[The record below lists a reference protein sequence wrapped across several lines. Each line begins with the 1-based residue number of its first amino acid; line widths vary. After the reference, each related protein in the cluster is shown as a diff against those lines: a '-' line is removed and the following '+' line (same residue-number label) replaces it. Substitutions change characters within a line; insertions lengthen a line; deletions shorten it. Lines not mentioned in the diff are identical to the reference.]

1 MDKLTTYREMI
12 KSLLT
17 KCVSLDNQNP
27 SQGIE
32 HLLVADDEHGDYI
45 WLNVGWWQRERLNA
59 MTAYVRLKDGK
70 IRIEE
75 DMTEFGIANKLL
87 QAGVP
92 KEDIVLAFQHPQERQ
107 YTEFA
112 AA

>member
-1 MDKLTTYREMI
+1 MDKLTTYRELI
-12 KSLLT
+12 KRLLA
-17 KCVSLDNQNP
+17 KCVELDNQHP
-27 SQGIE
+27 APGVE
-32 HLLVADDEHGDYI
+32 HLLITDDEQGHYI

-70 IRIEE
+70 FRIEE
-75 DMTEFGIANKLL
+75 DMTEFGIANELL
-87 QAGVP
+87 EASVP

-107 YTEFA
+107 HTEFA